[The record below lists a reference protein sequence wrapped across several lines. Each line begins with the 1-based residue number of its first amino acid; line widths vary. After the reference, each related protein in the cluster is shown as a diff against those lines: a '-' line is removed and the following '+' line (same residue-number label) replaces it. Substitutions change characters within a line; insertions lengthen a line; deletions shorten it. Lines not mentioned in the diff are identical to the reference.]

1 MCDVKQS
8 ITKPEIVDILV
19 GVRRVLVMIL
29 KHPLVKVGILPL
41 DRLDSYIWLM
51 EDSWDL
57 CESWIMTEKMVDKNS
72 KAMKLAEGEMNCPY
86 DGNYKPPAHFFI
98 CLFGT
103 RRRVWIT
110 MQTGRNTNIS

>member
-51 EDSWDL
+51 EDSWD
-57 CESWIMTEKMVDKNS
+57 
-72 KAMKLAEGEMNCPY
+72 Y
-86 DGNYKPPAHFFI
+86 DREDGGQEQQGNE
-98 CLFGT
+98 
-103 RRRVWIT
+103 
-110 MQTGRNTNIS
+110 TGGG